1 MHEVF
6 NMGCGFC
13 VVVPENDES
22 RALDMLRAHYPA
34 AARIGRVTDDTGHVA
49 R

>member
-13 VVVPENDES
+13 VVVPGGDEAA
-22 RALDMLRAHYPA
+22 ALALLRAHYPA
-34 AARIGRVTDDTGHVA
+34 AARIGRVVDGPRAVHH
-49 R
+49 